1 MGVEVGV
8 NDCVGNG
15 NGNGNSSGSGNGDAN
30 GNGDAED
37 SSPEARS
44 ALPMIATPMFSTFP
58 NINTP
63 AYRPALGVTGARLNA
78 GLGETPKRQGLR
90 KDLTAPIGVATNA
103 RGRVTAWRAICHAP

>member
-1 MGVEVGV
+1 MGVEVGA

-15 NGNGNSSGSGNGDAN
+15 NGNGN

-37 SSPEARS
+37 SSPETRS
-44 ALPMIATPMFSTFP
+44 ALPMIETPMFSIFP

-90 KDLTAPIGVATNA
+90 KDLTAPIDVATNA
-103 RGRVTAWRAICHAP
+103 RGRVTAWRAICHAQ

>member
-8 NDCVGNG
+8 NDCFGNG
-15 NGNGNSSGSGNGDAN
+15 I

-37 SSPEARS
+37 SSPETRS
-44 ALPMIATPMFSTFP
+44 ALPMIATPMFSIFP

-90 KDLTAPIGVATNA
+90 KDLTAPIGAATNA
-103 RGRVTAWRAICHAP
+103 RGRVTAWRAICHAPRMLCYS